1 MELGEKIC
9 QLRKLSGMTQEQLAG
24 KLNIARQTL
33 SKWENGTSMP
43 DVESVVRIAALLHTS
58 LEELLLPQ
66 PNTLPPEKGQA
77 QITLEDMMRINAHNR
92 KMNLLLC
99 SSFLF
104 LAIAILLAA
113 VENMLETTTVSL
125 HYILYRY
132 IATGQYAPAPVNYM
146 HLMLPAIF
154 AGLFAIVLLLC
165 YFFAGKEHP
174 INLSAAKRLL
184 QNGKKY
190 FLICSVS
197 VALVMLLPFASGL
210 IHAKKEHPQNPYG
223 NIIASLHDEEQFT
236 LTDIG
241 ADNDILFTTDA
252 TYDDGNGNNASISC
266 YVYYAD
272 NDCLYPLGKI
282 ESMGTAY
289 PISYGDKCI
298 YTASTHSLEIYAFD
312 HQKRQWTLARYEEI
326 FDPQGNVSF
335 LYTENGLTETISEQ
349 EYLAAMKDYINATV
363 VSFAYGASARMVQED
378 RLHIASSV
386 IFPL

>member
-33 SKWENGTSMP
+33 SKWKNGTSMP
-43 DVESVVRIAALLHTS
+43 DVESVVRIAALFHTS

-154 AGLFAIVLLLC
+154 AGLFGIVLLLC

-210 IHAKKEHPQNPYG
+210 IHAEKECLIPHL
-223 NIIASLHDEEQFT
+223 I
-236 LTDIG
+236 DI
-241 ADNDILFTTDA
+241 
-252 TYDDGNGNNASISC
+252 
-266 YVYYAD
+266 
-272 NDCLYPLGKI
+272 
-282 ESMGTAY
+282 
-289 PISYGDKCI
+289 
-298 YTASTHSLEIYAFD
+298 
-312 HQKRQWTLARYEEI
+312 
-326 FDPQGNVSF
+326 
-335 LYTENGLTETISEQ
+335 
-349 EYLAAMKDYINATV
+349 
-363 VSFAYGASARMVQED
+363 
-378 RLHIASSV
+378 
-386 IFPL
+386 